1 LILCGIDIMRFRR
14 GVAAIA
20 IFMLVLLFQPVSS
33 VSGLNGIV
41 RDQDGTPIV
50 GAQVMFVSGTRYLD
64 KTASALDG
72 IYNIDSEYESGDLIV
87 FHDDPDTPGI
97 DHIPYLEEGV
107 DGDAELDII
116 LLPASSIVIEG
127 SLMYVDTENL
137 PLHAMYEVID
147 ADNETLTP
155 SGIPLVYGSYSNGM
169 NLLELPKGHIVVPS
183 DSIVRVAV
191 NSTFLLGS
199 NVISRSFTTR
209 ETLTA
214 PRGVAAVL
222 DVREYS
228 LPLNLRIASD
238 AEVAL
243 DGKLEEMNGYGFY
256 LTKQEGAFS
265 TASRQVSEA
274 RTLYMDEQY
283 TECFDT
289 LKKGYIILDHTLEE
303 LDSMYRDASLS
314 VYILITFLAAASL
327 VTGYLLADGVA
338 RLAVDAIL
346 SAGSL
351 AMLYLFYPGSKIIAL
366 SDFVSVGVAAMI
378 ALSLLGNIFPR
389 FFSVG
394 SGGRVHTRNL
404 IIPIF
409 SIAKRS
415 LRRRKLRFFL
425 TLVSIALLVMSFV
438 TLTSFS
444 EGYGLIEDTY
454 PKKGEWEGVSIR
466 EGSWSR
472 SEPTFILLSEAERDW
487 LTSNPEV
494 EHLSTKAENAPQ
506 RRPYIWVLGE
516 PVMGVVGVDSY
527 EGDTVNLE
535 EILLQG
541 DLPDENGVLVPSS
554 VADQHGLKMG
564 DVIRVSSLELEVQG
578 IFSEDALNGLKDLDG
593 TGYAPDKWVNTNPEG
608 EVPNWVIED
617 CEGSEVVIVNTET
630 AIELPMVGIQ
640 RIALE
645 PREGVEVEGF
655 AERLALERGY
665 RAYASTPVS
674 YVTVRLGNYFEGRGL
689 SLIIPWAIVVLNVVI
704 TMLNS
709 LYERRGEIEILSSV
723 GLNPAQVSG
732 IFVAEAFITGF
743 IAGGLG
749 YLVGLGLYRGM
760 AYLNIGLQVHQKVS
774 AVWSIASI
782 TLAISAVLT
791 GAYAAL
797 RNSVVITPS
806 LMRRWKIDRDSG
818 GFHEPYRISI
828 PLKLEAEEIDQYIE
842 FIHRKLKG
850 LENHPTQVTSSIK
863 VDGAGEGKRI
873 RFIYKSVQ
881 ATTGNFYT
889 RNELKITQLPNGE
902 YGAELESLG
911 DPNWVHVAGSLI
923 RIMTMEYSTEDRG

>member
-1 LILCGIDIMRFRR
+1 MCEIDIMRFRR

-20 IFMLVLLFQPVSS
+20 IFTLVLVFQSVSS
-33 VSGLNGIV
+33 VSGLNGVV

-72 IYNIDSEYESGDLIV
+72 VFSIDDEYEIGNLIV
-87 FHDDPDTPGI
+87 FYDDPDTPGV
-97 DHIPYLEEGV
+97 DYIPYLEEGV
-107 DGDAELDII
+107 EDEAELDII

-137 PLHAMYEVID
+137 ALHARYEVID

-155 SGIPLVYGSYSNGM
+155 SGIPLVYGSSNGM

-183 DSIVRVAV
+183 ESIVRVAV

-214 PRGVAAVL
+214 PRGGVAVL

-228 LPLNLRIASD
+228 IPLNFRIASD
-238 AEVAL
+238 AEIAL
-243 DGKLEEMNGYGFY
+243 DGRLEEMNGYGFY

-274 RTLYMDEQY
+274 RTLYMDGQY

-289 LKKGYIILDHTLEE
+289 LKKGYISLDHTLEE

-314 VYILITFLAAASL
+314 VYILITFLAAVSL
-327 VTGYLLADGVA
+327 VTGYLLVDGVT
-338 RLAVDAIL
+338 RLAVDAVL
-346 SAGSL
+346 SVGSL
-351 AMLYLFYPGSKIIAL
+351 ATLYLFYPGSKIIAL
-366 SDFVSVGVAAMI
+366 SDFVSICVAAI
-378 ALSLLGNIFPR
+378 LALSLVGNIFPR

-394 SGGRVHTRNL
+394 SGDRVHTRNL

-415 LRRRKLRFFL
+415 LRRRKLRFIL

-454 PKKGEWEGVSIR
+454 AKKGEWEGVSIR

-494 EHLSTKAENAPQ
+494 EYLSTKAENAPQ
-506 RRPYIWVLGE
+506 RRPYIRVLGE

-527 EGDTVNLE
+527 EGDTVNLGG
-535 EILLQG
+535 ILLQG
-541 DLPDENGVLVPSS
+541 GLPDDDGVLVPGS
-554 VADQHGLKMG
+554 VADQHDLRMG

-593 TGYAPDKWVNTNPEG
+593 TGYAPDKWVNTNPDG
-608 EVPNWVIED
+608 EVPNWVIQD
-617 CEGSEVVIVNTET
+617 CEGSEVVIMSTET
-630 AIELPMVGIQ
+630 AIDLPMVGIQ

-665 RAYASTPVS
+665 RAYASTPDH

-749 YLVGLGLYRGM
+749 YLIGLGLYRGM

-828 PLKLEAEEIDQYIE
+828 PLKLEAEEIDPYIE

-850 LENHPTQVTSSIK
+850 IENHPTQVTSSIK

-889 RNELKITQLPNGE
+889 RNEVKITRLPNGE
-902 YGAELESLG
+902 YGATLESLG

-923 RIMTMEYSTEDRG
+923 RSMTMEYSTEDRD

>member
-1 LILCGIDIMRFRR
+1 MFEIDNMRFRR

-20 IFMLVLLFQPVSS
+20 IFTLVLVFQPVSS

-41 RDQDGTPIV
+41 RDQDGTPIA
-50 GAQVMFVSGTRYLD
+50 GAQVMFISATRYLD
-64 KTASALDG
+64 TTASAFDG
-72 IYNIDSEYESGDLIV
+72 VFNIVSEFESGNLIV
-87 FHDDPDTPGI
+87 FHDDPDTPGV
-97 DHIPYLEEGV
+97 DYIPYLEEGV
-107 DGDAELDII
+107 DVEAELDII
-116 LLPASSIVIEG
+116 LLPASSIIIEG

-137 PLHAMYEVID
+137 ALHVQYVVMD
-147 ADNETLTP
+147 AGNETLTP
-155 SGIPLVYGSYSNGM
+155 SGIPLIYGSFSNGM
-169 NLLELPKGHIVVPS
+169 SILELPKGHIVVPS
-183 DSIVRVAV
+183 GSVVKVAV

-214 PRGVAAVL
+214 PKGGAAVL
-222 DVREYS
+222 DVREYN
-228 LPLNLRIASD
+228 LPLNFRIASD
-238 AEVAL
+238 AEITL
-243 DGKLEEMNGYGFY
+243 DGRLEEMNGYGFY
-256 LTKQEGAFS
+256 LTKQEGAYS
-265 TASRQVSEA
+265 TASRQVHEA
-274 RTLYMDEQY
+274 RTLYENGQY
-283 TECFDT
+283 TESFDA
-289 LKKGYIILDHTLEE
+289 LKKGYITLDHILEE

-314 VYILITFLAAASL
+314 VYILITFLAATSL
-327 VTGYLLADGVA
+327 VTGYLLADGVT

-351 AMLYLFYPGSKIIAL
+351 ATLYLFYPGSKIIAL
-366 SDFVSVGVAAMI
+366 SDFVSVCVAAVI
-378 ALSLLGNIFPR
+378 ALSVLGNIFPR

-415 LRRRKLRFFL
+415 LRRRKLRFIL

-454 PKKGEWEGVSIR
+454 AKKGEWEGVSIR

-472 SEPTFILLSEAERDW
+472 SEPTFILLSETERDW

-494 EHLSTKAENAPQ
+494 EYLSVKAENVPQ
-506 RRPYIWVLGE
+506 RRPYILILGE
-516 PVMGVVGVDSY
+516 PVMGIVGVDSN
-527 EGDTVNLE
+527 EGDTVNLGG
-535 EILLQG
+535 ILLQG
-541 DLPDENGVLVPSS
+541 DLPDKNGVLVPSS
-554 VADQHGLKMG
+554 VANQHDLRIG
-564 DVIRVSSLELEVQG
+564 DVISVSSLELEVQG
-578 IFSEDALNGLKDLDG
+578 IFSENALNGLKDLDG

-608 EVPNWVIED
+608 EMPNWVIQD
-617 CEGSEVVIVNTET
+617 CEGSEVVIMNTET

-640 RIALE
+640 RIAME

-665 RAYASTPVS
+665 RAYASTPDH
-674 YVTVRLGNYFEGRGL
+674 YVTIRLGNYFEGRGL

-743 IAGGLG
+743 IAGGVG
-749 YLVGLGLYRGM
+749 YLIGLGLYRGM

-774 AVWSIASI
+774 AIWSIASI

-818 GFHEPYRISI
+818 GFQEPYHIAI
-828 PLKLEAEEIDQYIE
+828 PLKLEAEEIDPYIE

-850 LENHPTQVTSSIK
+850 IENHPTQVTSSIK

-902 YGAELESLG
+902 YGASLESLG
-911 DPNWVHVAGSLI
+911 DPSWVHVAGSLI
-923 RIMTMEYSTEDRG
+923 RSMTMEYSTEDRG

>member
-1 LILCGIDIMRFRR
+1 LCEKDIMRLRR

-20 IFMLVLLFQPVSS
+20 IFTLVLVFQPVSS
-33 VSGLNGIV
+33 VNGLNGIV
-41 RDQDGTPIV
+41 RDQDETPIV

-64 KTASALDG
+64 KTTSAMDG
-72 IYNIDSEYESGDLIV
+72 TYNIDSEYENGDLIV
-87 FHDDPDTPGI
+87 FHDDPDTPGV

-137 PLHAMYEVID
+137 ALHAMYEAID

-155 SGIPLVYGSYSNGM
+155 SGIPLVYGSFSNGM

-183 DSIVRVAV
+183 ESIVRVAV

-214 PRGVAAVL
+214 PKGGAAVL

-228 LPLNLRIASD
+228 LPLNFRIASD
-238 AEVAL
+238 AEIAL
-243 DGKLEEMNGYGFY
+243 DGRLEEMNGYGFY

-265 TASRQVSEA
+265 TASLQVSES
-274 RTLYMDEQY
+274 RTLYMDGQY
-283 TECFDT
+283 TESFDT
-289 LKKGYIILDHTLEE
+289 LKKGYITLDHTLEE
-303 LDSMYRDASLS
+303 LDNMYRDASLS

-327 VTGYLLADGVA
+327 VTGYLLVDGVA
-338 RLAVDAIL
+338 RLAVDAVL

-351 AMLYLFYPGSKIIAL
+351 ATLYLFYPGSKIIAL
-366 SDFVSVGVAAMI
+366 SEFVSVGVAAI
-378 ALSLLGNIFPR
+378 LALSLLGNIFPR

-415 LRRRKLRFFL
+415 LRRRKLRFIL

-454 PKKGEWEGVSIR
+454 AKKGEWEGVSIR
-466 EGSWSR
+466 EGSWRR

-494 EHLSTKAENAPQ
+494 EYLSTKAENAPQ
-506 RRPYIWVLGE
+506 RKPYIWVLGE

-527 EGDTVNLE
+527 EGDIVNLE
-535 EILLQG
+535 EILLSG
-541 DLPDENGVLVPSS
+541 GLPEENGVLVPRS
-554 VADQHGLKMG
+554 VAYRYNLRMG
-564 DVIRVSSLELEVQG
+564 DVVSVSSLVLEVQG
-578 IFSEDALNGLKDLDG
+578 IFSEDALNRLKDLDG

-608 EVPNWVIED
+608 EVPNWVIQD
-617 CEGSEVVIVNTET
+617 CEGSEVVIMKTET

-640 RIALE
+640 RIAIELQE
-645 PREGVEVEGF
+645 RVDVEGF

-665 RAYASTPVS
+665 RAYASTPIS
-674 YVTVRLGNYFEGRGL
+674 YITVRLGNYFEGRGL

-749 YLVGLGLYRGM
+749 YLIGLGLYRGM

-782 TLAISAVLT
+782 TLAVSAVLT

-818 GFHEPYRISI
+818 GFHEPYRIAI
-828 PLKLEAEEIDQYIE
+828 PLKLEAEEIDPYIE

-850 LENHPTQVTSSIK
+850 LESHPTQVTSSIK
-863 VDGAGEGKRI
+863 VDGAGEEKRI

-911 DPNWVHVAGSLI
+911 DPNWVHVAGSLV
-923 RIMTMEYSTEDRG
+923 RSMTMEYSTEDRD

>member
-1 LILCGIDIMRFRR
+1 MHFRR
-14 GVAAIA
+14 GVAVIA
-20 IFMLVLLFQPVSS
+20 ILTLLLVFQPVSS
-33 VSGLNGIV
+33 VSGLSGII
-41 RDQDGTPIV
+41 RDQDGAPIV

-64 KTASALDG
+64 ATASALDG
-72 IYNIDSEYESGDLIV
+72 TYNIDNDFESGDLIV
-87 FHDDPDTPGI
+87 FRDDPDTPGV
-97 DHIPYLEEGV
+97 DYIPYLEEGV
-107 DGDAELDII
+107 DGETELDII
-116 LLPASSIVIEG
+116 LVPASSIVIEG
-127 SLMYVDTENL
+127 SLMYVDTEDIA
-137 PLHAMYEVID
+137 LHASYDVIG
-147 ADNETLTP
+147 ADNETLAP
-155 SGIPLVYGSYSNGM
+155 SGIPLVYGSFSKEM
-169 NLLELPKGHIVVPS
+169 NIIELPKGHIVVPS

-214 PRGVAAVL
+214 PRGGAAVL
-222 DVREYS
+222 DVREYN
-228 LPLNLRIASD
+228 LPLNFRIASD

-243 DGKLEEMNGYGFY
+243 DGRLEEMNGYGFY

-274 RTLYMDEQY
+274 KTLYMYGLY
-283 TECFDT
+283 TESFDT
-289 LKKGYIILDHTLEE
+289 LKKGYITLDHTLED
-303 LDSMYRDASLS
+303 LDSMYRDSSLS
-314 VYILITFLAAASL
+314 VYILITFLVAASL
-327 VTGYLLADGVA
+327 VTGYLLVDGVM

-351 AMLYLFYPGSKIIAL
+351 ATLYMFYPGSKVIAL
-366 SDFVSVGVAAMI
+366 SDFVSVGVAAII

-394 SGGRVHTRNL
+394 SGGRVHARNL

-415 LRRRKLRFFL
+415 LRRRRLRFIL

-454 PKKGEWEGVSIR
+454 AKNGEWEGVSIR
-466 EGSWSR
+466 EGSWSL

-494 EHLSTKAENAPQ
+494 DYLSAKAENAPQ
-506 RRPYIWVLGE
+506 RRPYIWVQGA
-516 PVMGVVGVDSY
+516 PMMGVVGVDSY

-535 EILLQG
+535 VILLQG
-541 DLPDENGVLVPSS
+541 GLPDENGVLVPSS
-554 VADQHGLKMG
+554 VAAQHDFRMG
-564 DVIRVSSLELEVQG
+564 DMISVLRFELEVQG

-593 TGYAPDKWVNTNPEG
+593 TGYAPDKWVNTAPEG
-608 EVPNWVIED
+608 EPPNWVIQD

-630 AIELPMVGIQ
+630 ATKLPMVGIQ
-640 RIALE
+640 RIAMGL
-645 PREGVEVEGF
+645 RGGVDAMGF

-674 YVTVRLGNYFEGRGL
+674 YVTFRLGNYFEGRGL

-723 GLNPAQVSG
+723 GLNPAQVSS

-774 AVWSIASI
+774 AVWSVASI
-782 TLAISAVLT
+782 TLAVSAVLT

-818 GFHEPYRISI
+818 GFQEPYRIAI
-828 PLKLEAEEIDQYIE
+828 PLKLKAEEIDPYID
-842 FIHRKLKG
+842 FIYRKLKG

-863 VDGAGEGKRI
+863 VDGEGAEKMI
-873 RFIYKSVQ
+873 SFIYKSLQ

-889 RNELKITQLPNGE
+889 RNKLKITQLPNGE
-902 YGAELESLG
+902 YGASLESLG
-911 DPNWVHVAGSLI
+911 DPNWVHVAGSMV
-923 RIMTMEYSTEDRG
+923 RSMTIEYSTVDRG

>member
-1 LILCGIDIMRFRR
+1 LCEIDIMRLRR

-20 IFMLVLLFQPVSS
+20 IFTLVLVFQPVSS
-33 VSGLNGIV
+33 VNALSGIV
-41 RDQDGTPIV
+41 RDQDGTPIA
-50 GAQVMFVSGTRYLD
+50 GAQVMFFNGTRYLD
-64 KTASALDG
+64 KTSSALDG
-72 IYNIDSEYESGDLIV
+72 TYNIDDEHESGNLIV
-87 FHDDPDTPGI
+87 FYDDPDTPGV
-97 DHIPYLEEGV
+97 DYIPCLEEGV
-107 DGDAELDII
+107 DCDSELDII

-137 PLHAMYEVID
+137 ALHARYEVID

-155 SGIPLVYGSYSNGM
+155 SGIPLVYGSSNGM

-183 DSIVRVAV
+183 ESIVRVAV

-209 ETLTA
+209 ETLTM
-214 PRGVAAVL
+214 PRGGVEIL

-228 LPLNLRIASD
+228 LPLNFRIASD
-238 AEVAL
+238 AEIAL
-243 DGKLEEMNGYGFY
+243 DGRLEEMNGYGFY
-256 LTKQEGAFS
+256 LTKQEGAYS

-274 RTLYMDEQY
+274 RILYMDGQY
-283 TECFDT
+283 TESFDT
-289 LKKGYIILDHTLEE
+289 LKKGYINLDHTLGE

-314 VYILITFLAAASL
+314 VYILITFLAAVSL
-327 VTGYLLADGVA
+327 VTGYLLADGVT
-338 RLAVDAIL
+338 RLAVDAVL

-351 AMLYLFYPGSKIIAL
+351 ATLYLFYPGSKIIAL
-366 SDFVSVGVAAMI
+366 SDFVSICVAAII
-378 ALSLLGNIFPR
+378 ALSLLGNIFPS

-415 LRRRKLRFFL
+415 LRRRKLRFIL

-454 PKKGEWEGVSIR
+454 AKKGEWEGVSIR

-494 EHLSTKAENAPQ
+494 EYLSAKAENAPQ
-506 RRPYIWVLGE
+506 RRSYIWVLRE

-527 EGDTVNLE
+527 EGDTVNLGG
-535 EILLQG
+535 ILLQG
-541 DLPDENGVLVPSS
+541 GLPDDDGVLVPSGF
-554 VADQHGLKMG
+554 ADQHDLRMG
-564 DVIRVSSLELEVQG
+564 DVIRVSSLMLEVQG

-593 TGYAPDKWVNTNPEG
+593 TGYAPDKWVNINPEG
-608 EVPNWVIED
+608 EVPNWVIQD
-617 CEGSEVVIVNTET
+617 CEGSEVVIMKTET

-640 RIALE
+640 RIAME
-645 PREGVEVEGF
+645 PREGVDVEGF

-749 YLVGLGLYRGM
+749 YLIGLGLYRGM

-818 GFHEPYRISI
+818 GFQEPYRISI
-828 PLKLEAEEIDQYIE
+828 PLKLEAEEIDPYIE

-863 VDGAGEGKRI
+863 VDGAGEEKRI
-873 RFIYKSVQ
+873 HFIYKSLQ

-889 RNELKITQLPNGE
+889 RNELKITRLPNGE
-902 YGAELESLG
+902 YGATLESLG

-923 RIMTMEYSTEDRG
+923 RIMTMEYSTEDRD